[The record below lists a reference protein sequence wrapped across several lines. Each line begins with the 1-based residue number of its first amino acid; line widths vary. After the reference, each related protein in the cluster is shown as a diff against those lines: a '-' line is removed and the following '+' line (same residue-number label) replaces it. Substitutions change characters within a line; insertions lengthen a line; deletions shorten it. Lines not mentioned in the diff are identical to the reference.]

1 VSARRWWAPAAVLAA
16 GALLVAASSRQRS
29 MELREPLSRA
39 VPVSVDGL
47 ASRDLVIGAEER
59 RVAGMDDYLMR
70 VYAAPGAAA
79 ADAAISLYVGY
90 YRTQAQGRTIHS
102 PKNCLPGAGW
112 EALTTGRARIATA
125 RGAVEVNRVLLQN
138 GAHRAVV
145 LYWYQGRG
153 RVAAS
158 EYAVKWHLLRDAAL
172 RRRTEEALVRVIA
185 PVTAAGGEARAQEMA
200 VRAAR
205 MAVPAVARALP
216 RPG

>member
-1 VSARRWWAPAAVLAA
+1 MSARRWWAPAAVLVA
-16 GALLVAASSRQRS
+16 GALLVAATSRQRS
-29 MELREPLSRA
+29 MELREPLSRT
-39 VPVSVDGL
+39 VPVSIDGL
-47 ASRDLVIGAEER
+47 AGRDLVIGDEER

-79 ADAAISLYVGY
+79 ADAAFSLYVGY

-112 EALTTGRARIATA
+112 EALTTGRTRIATA
-125 RGAVEVNRVLLQN
+125 QGAVEVNRALLQN

-172 RRRTEEALVRVIA
+172 RRHTEEALVRVIA
-185 PVTAAGGEARAQEMA
+185 PVTAAGEARAQEMA

-216 RPG
+216 RAG